1 MSHSVKESVGIEPS
15 QFAALAE
22 FRHQIRKFLH
32 FSEQSARGLGLEPQ
46 QHQLLLTIKGSGEA
60 EPTIGYVA
68 ERLQIKHHSAG
79 ELVDRMSDHGLV
91 RRASSPADKRRVL
104 VELTGAGNKVLGKLS
119 AEHVMELRQ
128 TGPALVKA
136 LESLL

>member
-1 MSHSVKESVGIEPS
+1 MEIDLS

-32 FSEQSARGLGLEPQ
+32 FSEQSARGLGIEPQ
-46 QHQLLLTIKGSGEA
+46 QHQLLLAIKGSGET
-60 EPTIGYVA
+60 EVTIGYLA
-68 ERLQIKHHSAG
+68 DRLQIRHHSTV
-79 ELVDRMSDHGLV
+79 ELVDRMSVHGLV
-91 RRASSPADKRRVL
+91 RRASSTTDKRRVL
-104 VELTGAGNKVLGKLS
+104 VELTGAGNRVLGKLS
-119 AEHVMELRQ
+119 AEHLSELRQ